1 MSDSRALFRL
11 EGRVA
16 LVTGAA
22 RGLGSA
28 MARALADAGAHV
40 VLNDIDAAA
49 LTATCET
56 FRANGLAAEASVFD
70 VTDGPAVH
78 AAMTALAGRHGQL
91 DILVNNAGI
100 AVYKSAADHDDAE
113 WARVIDVN
121 LTALHLVAREAGA
134 VMSDARG
141 GRIINIASVLGLL
154 SRPGVA
160 SYVVA
165 KHGVVGLTRVLAGEL
180 GPRGITCNAIAP
192 GYFETEMSET
202 LGADKAFHAM
212 ISERTPLKRWAT
224 PAELAGPVL
233 FLASDAASFVN
244 GHVLVV
250 DGGMTSCVF

>member
-16 LVTGAA
+16 LVTGAP

-121 LTALHLVAREAGA
+121 LTALHLVAREAVEGA
-134 VMSDARG
+134 VQAWLSEDARLQG
-141 GRIINIASVLGLL
+141 VRRAVGLVEQALRGVQPGDEGLAGTAWAKASLEALGNE
-154 SRPGVA
+154 R
-160 SYVVA
+160 
-165 KHGVVGLTRVLAGEL
+165 VVGVGRVHH
-180 GPRGITCNAIAP
+180 PIR
-192 GYFETEMSET
+192 
-202 LGADKAFHAM
+202 AFVLRDP
-212 ISERTPLKRWAT
+212 ERALR
-224 PAELAGPVL
+224 L
-233 FLASDAASFVN
+233 
-244 GHVLVV
+244 
-250 DGGMTSCVF
+250 